1 MIIERIDTIMSLKKF
16 IPYWYDNENTKED
29 APIMASNE
37 AEARDR
43 AYQRYGGT
51 PPYPMLFLKEVPN

>member
-1 MIIERIDTIMSLKKF
+1 MALKKF

-29 APIMASNE
+29 APIMASSE
-37 AEARDR
+37 SEARDR
-43 AYQRYGGT
+43 AYQRYGGI

>member
-1 MIIERIDTIMSLKKF
+1 MALKKF

-29 APIMASNE
+29 EPILASNE
-37 AEARDR
+37 AEAKDR
-43 AYQRYGGT
+43 AYQRYGGS